1 MATYNK
7 RGYKA
12 PKPQEENEFEQDPI
26 DAISEKDS
34 TTAGVFNSLD
44 EGASRTEEW
53 VAKNQKGIFIVIG
66 AVALLAAGYLLYKK
80 FIVEPKEEEAAN
92 VMFVA
97 QKHFQEATDAQ
108 DPKVADSLY
117 ALSLKVSEGQP
128 GFVQIT
134 EDYSGTDAANIAT
147 YYAGMAYLNT
157 KKYKEAIEYLEKFS
171 SDDMILSAVAKGAIG
186 DAFSQLNQPKEAL
199 TYYLKAAEMNKNE
212 VTTPRYLMKAGQT
225 ALALKQ
231 KEDALKY
238 FTEIKEKY
246 ETSTEAMNIDAMI
259 GLAQ

>member
-12 PKPQEENEFEQDPI
+12 PKPKEENEFEPDPL

-66 AVALLAAGYLLYKK
+66 AIAVLAAGYLLYKK
-80 FIVEPKEEEAAN
+80 FIVEPKEDDAAN
-92 VMFVA
+92 EMFQA
-97 QKHFQEATDAQ
+97 QKYFQQATDG
-108 DPKVADSLY
+108 VASDSLY
-117 ALSLKVSEGQP
+117 NLSLKGGEGKL
-128 GFVQIT
+128 GFTGII
-134 EDYSGTDAANIAT
+134 ENYSGTNASNLAH
-147 YYAGMAYLNT
+147 YYAGIAYLNT
-157 KKYKEAIEYLEKFS
+157 KKYKEAIEHLEKFS
-171 SDDMILSAVAKGAIG
+171 SDDMMLSVVAKGAIG

-199 TYYLKAAEMNKNE
+199 EYYVKAAEMNQNDM
-212 VTTPRYLMKAGQT
+212 TSPRFLLKAGQT

-231 KEDALKY
+231 KETALKY
-238 FTEIKEKY
+238 FNEIKEKY
-246 ETSTEAMNIDAMI
+246 ETAPEAMNIDAMI